1 MAMRLVR
8 SALLERSTPKRFLY
22 HLGESSD
29 IVPCGL
35 LWTPLSPLHH
45 NSERSFLT
53 RALSIYTSP
62 VCGDIT
68 IGDMVSGTITGTDPH
83 FYSYRLRYESS
94 LASGLILPVRK
105 YMGVSDT
112 GDTSVVFS
120 WDTTGL
126 PACGYRIVLE
136 VWDRTI
142 VNNRR
147 HWGEPGFGW
156 RSIKQYYFCL
166 EAAE

>member
-1 MAMRLVR
+1 MGGLYYPWNTAGRNGKYSLRLTVKDTGGIEHV
-8 SALLERSTPKRFLY
+8 SSPVVVMLDNEAPGYAL
-22 HLGESSD
+22 
-29 IVPCGL
+29 
-35 LWTPLSPLHH
+35 
-45 NSERSFLT
+45 N
-53 RALSIYTSP
+53 IYTSP
-62 VCGDIT
+62 VCGDIM
-68 IGDMVSGTITGTDPH
+68 IGDMVSGTITATDPH

-105 YMGVSDT
+105 YTGVSDT

-120 WDTTGL
+120 WNTTGL

-142 VNNRR
+142 RNNRR

-156 RSIKQYYFCL
+156 RSPTQYYFCL